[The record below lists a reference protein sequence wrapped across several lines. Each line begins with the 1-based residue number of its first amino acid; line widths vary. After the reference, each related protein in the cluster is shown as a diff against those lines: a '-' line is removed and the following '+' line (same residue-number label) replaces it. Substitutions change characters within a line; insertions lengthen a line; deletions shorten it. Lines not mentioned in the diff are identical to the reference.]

1 MKKNLNRLIEAMAG
15 IPTVD
20 ERIQSRANAEPDA
33 EVSAEPSAPRTGM
46 GVATHAAKL
55 QAKIDNLEA
64 RLQSAIESNA
74 AVFIEVALIDPNPWQ
89 PRQFFDE
96 TELQSLAAS
105 IKSYG
110 VLSPVA
116 VREHP
121 LEAGRYQLIAGERRT
136 RSVRLLGLETI
147 PAVVLKMSDAEM
159 GAQALAENI
168 VRADLSDYEV
178 GMALAKL
185 RDAFP
190 TKLEMAESFGIKRTA
205 LYRYLAFEHLPAY
218 VHARLQQTPT
228 LLPAYAALDLDK
240 RLKDSTKPPLAQ
252 EQVLSLLDAMEKG
265 AVEKTDMVSALDRN
279 SKEKANAVAFTG
291 SQLRT
296 PESNRVKSLVT
307 FNGKRIGVI
316 TKDAS
321 NYAIRFKRSALSA
334 DQESQIATLL
344 AKLFTVNDP

>member
-1 MKKNLNRLIEAMAG
+1 MRKNLNRLVEAMAG
-15 IPTVD
+15 IPSVD
-20 ERIQSRANAEPDA
+20 ERLQSKAVAESDA
-33 EVSAEPSAPRTGM
+33 AIEIEPVAPRTGM

-74 AVFIEVALIDPNPWQ
+74 AVFIEVDLIDPNPWQ

-96 TELQSLAAS
+96 ADLQALSSS
-105 IKSYG
+105 IKAYG

-116 VREHP
+116 VRENP
-121 LEAGRYQLIAGERRT
+121 EQAGRYQLIAGERRT
-136 RSVRLLGLETI
+136 RSTRLLGLQTI

-168 VRADLSDYEV
+168 VRADLSDYEI

-205 LYRYLAFEHLPAY
+205 LYRYLAFEHLPDY
-218 VHARLQQTPT
+218 VHARLQQSPK

-240 RLKDSTKPPLAQ
+240 RLKDSEKPPLTRDH
-252 EQVLSLLDAMEKG
+252 VLSLLDALEKG
-265 AVEKTDMVSALDRN
+265 TLEKTDLVNALDRQPGPA
-279 SKEKANAVAFTG
+279 EKSTTPH
-291 SQLRT
+291 SPQLRT
-296 PESNRVKSLVT
+296 PESDRVKSLVT

-316 TKDAS
+316 TKDNS

-334 DQESQIATLL
+334 DQEHQITALL
-344 AKLFTVNDP
+344 SKLFTVNES